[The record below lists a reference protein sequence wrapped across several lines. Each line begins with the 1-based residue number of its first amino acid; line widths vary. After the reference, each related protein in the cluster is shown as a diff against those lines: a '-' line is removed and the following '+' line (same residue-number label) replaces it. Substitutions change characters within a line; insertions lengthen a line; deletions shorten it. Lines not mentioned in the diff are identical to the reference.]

1 MTTPAKHRPED
12 CPRGRCLVLRKEK
25 GVVPPRFVIECV
37 LAEMRAFAGKPATES
52 PLRANCVKKVDAL
65 AALTGSEKQ
74 AL

>member
-1 MTTPAKHRPED
+1 M
-12 CPRGRCLVLRKEK
+12 RGTILRTQ
-25 GVVPPRFVIECV
+25 GATALLLLLLAAQPLLVPPRFVIECV

-65 AALTGSEKQ
+65 AALTGSETQ